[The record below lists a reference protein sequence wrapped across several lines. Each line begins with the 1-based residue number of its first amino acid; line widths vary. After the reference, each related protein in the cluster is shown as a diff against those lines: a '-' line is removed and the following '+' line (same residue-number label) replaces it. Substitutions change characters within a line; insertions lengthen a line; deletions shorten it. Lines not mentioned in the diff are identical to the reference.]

1 MRLIARLG
9 TQSLAVAVLTVI
21 TAVQMI
27 LVTVDNVIDYD
38 TNYAFVQHVLSMDTT
53 FRSPHLMWRAM
64 AAPGF
69 ATAAYLVVIVWEAL
83 TAAVLVAASAA
94 WILRRPLASRL
105 SAAGWLLELTLFA
118 GGFLAVGGEWFQMWQ
133 SSKWNGLES
142 ATRYLLVTAVGLIL
156 VHRLPGS
163 TGPQDR
169 SGGHREPALEDKLE
183 VGLEDK
189 LEDRR

>member
-38 TNYAFVQHVLSMDTT
+38 TNYAFVQHVLAMDTT

-69 ATAAYLVVIVWEAL
+69 ATATYLAVIVWEAV
-83 TAAVLVAASAA
+83 TSVVLVAASVA
-94 WILRRPLASRL
+94 WLLRRPLASRL
-105 SAAGWLLELTLFA
+105 SAFGWLLELTLFA

-156 VHRLPGS
+156 VHRLPGN
-163 TGPQDR
+163 TDAR
-169 SGGHREPALEDKLE
+169 DLSGGHREPAT
-183 VGLEDK
+183 EDK
-189 LEDRR
+189 LEDKL